1 MEPLFRSAGLIVGV
15 VLCALLASCVQDT
28 NELESIQ
35 ISPATGSIAAG
46 TQQSFVASGLMT
58 NGESVDLTSSVAW
71 SSSDVSVASV
81 AGGMAVGL
89 LPGMTTVRA
98 TNPSTGIRG
107 AAVLTVT
114 NADLVSLAMTP
125 PTPQVALGTSVQLTV
140 IGTFSDS
147 TVQDLT
153 ATVTWSSSEA
163 AVATV
168 AAGLAQ
174 SNGVGTSTITAAYPG
189 TSIEAFVLLTVTEA
203 VLSSIAITPPNASIA
218 LGTSL
223 QMTAMGTFS
232 DATTQ
237 DLTASVTWASAN
249 LAVASVNNA
258 PGSEGLASSVGTGT
272 VTITATDPGSGV
284 NGATSL
290 TVTAATLVSM
300 AVTPANPSVALG
312 TDQQFVATGTYTD
325 ASTQDLTTSV
335 TWSSA
340 APGTATISNA
350 GGSKGLAS
358 SVATGTA
365 AITAADPGT
374 GVNGSTSL
382 TVTPAALVSIDVTPT
397 NPSIALGTDRQF
409 AATGTYT
416 DASTQDL
423 TTSVTWSSAAAGT
436 ATISNAGGSEG
447 LASSVATGTVTIT
460 ATDPGT
466 GVDGSTSLTVT
477 AAALVSMGVTPTNPS
492 IALGTDQ
499 LFAATGTYTDSSTQD
514 LTTSVTWSSTAP
526 GTATISNAGGSKG
539 LASSVGTGTTTITA
553 TDPGTGV
560 NGSTNLT
567 VTLAALN
574 SIDVTPTNPSIALGT
589 DQQFV
594 AIGTYT
600 DASTQDLTTS
610 VTWSSAAPGT
620 ATISNGGGSE
630 GLASSVGTGTASI
643 SAIDP
648 GTGVNGSAS
657 LTVTPAVLVS
667 ITVTPP
673 AASITMGSTEAYT
686 ATGTYSDV
694 STQDLTTSA
703 TWTSSTPATAT
714 VSNAGGSEGLAT
726 AVALGS
732 TTITAIDSGSGVS
745 GNTTLDVIAD
755 ITFVAAGT
763 AISPSALDLDVPTP
777 AGMAESD
784 IMIASIA
791 IRPSSA
797 TITPPSGWVLVRRMD
812 NAGGASNSLA
822 VYQRVATASEPGTY
836 RWSFSS
842 STGST
847 GAILAFRGVDVTA
860 PVDIENGAST
870 ANATVHDAPS
880 VTTTAARTMLVTAHA
895 FSSAATWTPPAG
907 MTEAVDIASV
917 TADTATGIALEVNYE
932 LQTLAGATG
941 SRAATASSNADTG
954 NTHSI
959 GLSPGP

>member
-1 MEPLFRSAGLIVGV
+1 
-15 VLCALLASCVQDT
+15 
-28 NELESIQ
+28 
-35 ISPATGSIAAG
+35 
-46 TQQSFVASGLMT
+46 
-58 NGESVDLTSSVAW
+58 
-71 SSSDVSVASV
+71 
-81 AGGMAVGL
+81 
-89 LPGMTTVRA
+89 
-98 TNPSTGIRG
+98 
-107 AAVLTVT
+107 
-114 NADLVSLAMTP
+114 
-125 PTPQVALGTSVQLTV
+125 
-140 IGTFSDS
+140 
-147 TVQDLT
+147 
-153 ATVTWSSSEA
+153 
-163 AVATV
+163 
-168 AAGLAQ
+168 
-174 SNGVGTSTITAAYPG
+174 
-189 TSIEAFVLLTVTEA
+189 
-203 VLSSIAITPPNASIA
+203 
-218 LGTSL
+218 
-223 QMTAMGTFS
+223 
-232 DATTQ
+232 
-237 DLTASVTWASAN
+237 
-249 LAVASVNNA
+249 
-258 PGSEGLASSVGTGT
+258 
-272 VTITATDPGSGV
+272 
-284 NGATSL
+284 
-290 TVTAATLVSM
+290 
-300 AVTPANPSVALG
+300 
-312 TDQQFVATGTYTD
+312 
-325 ASTQDLTTSV
+325 
-335 TWSSA
+335 
-340 APGTATISNA
+340 
-350 GGSKGLAS
+350 
-358 SVATGTA
+358 
-365 AITAADPGT
+365 
-374 GVNGSTSL
+374 
-382 TVTPAALVSIDVTPT
+382 
-397 NPSIALGTDRQF
+397 
-409 AATGTYT
+409 
-416 DASTQDL
+416 
-423 TTSVTWSSAAAGT
+423 
-436 ATISNAGGSEG
+436 
-447 LASSVATGTVTIT
+447 
-460 ATDPGT
+460 
-466 GVDGSTSLTVT
+466 
-477 AAALVSMGVTPTNPS
+477 
-492 IALGTDQ
+492 
-499 LFAATGTYTDSSTQD
+499 
-514 LTTSVTWSSTAP
+514 
-526 GTATISNAGGSKG
+526 
-539 LASSVGTGTTTITA
+539 
-553 TDPGTGV
+553 GTGV

-620 ATISNGGGSE
+620 ATISNAGGSE